1 MIPRLEELG
10 SDIMTHRH
18 GDLYNS
24 PGLTNFI
31 GTVQIDVDPVGIR
44 SVNFPPFGSGDSIT
58 GSLFLNGRYWP
69 SLGQPVNIQWF
80 PDKIIR
86 TAEWEGIGIETTT
99 VLAFDTNAALIRINV
114 QNRSASSRTVDIKLG
129 LSGYITKAVRPWNE
143 PTAPGELD
151 NLADIDTSR
160 NAVIHIAKGSNAV
173 QIQGMIAD
181 NVHVQTRPSSLATSF
196 ELESGATSTLWYLTV
211 TGESV
216 ADVTS
221 SFDAITANPEQTTKT
236 IRARWEQEIKAI
248 FTPNNDVY
256 SGNLPVLETS
266 DDAIRRMYHM
276 GIMGVIYFR
285 RDNPASVY
293 GRAYDTL
300 MPKYWQTVTFI
311 WDYHISGLT
320 HALLDPAVMTKYM
333 ETWLKMDIHKHFGTE
348 YLTGAPVGPWYAVND
363 FALTSLMRDYLRWT
377 GDTAWLDKP
386 LTLKDGTQKPAADM
400 LTMFA
405 HNYRQFLTKN
415 GLADY
420 GGLNNLL
427 ECVSTYIHEVASLN
441 AANVANLRFAAEISR
456 FKGDTKAADAL
467 LEEAEGLLEKVQTL
481 YVDGKGFWHARYPD
495 DHMVEVRHVYDFLT
509 VLNTIGDSLT
519 QKQRSEM
526 TRFFK
531 EELQTPTWMRALSP
545 YDDNSMFSVRTDHQW
560 NGAYPAWPPLSVTGL
575 YKIGEHDMAFEWLKG
590 LAKTANQGPYGQ
602 AHFDENVFPLESGGS
617 LKVSAD
623 IPYINDWSCS
633 SNGAWLNVIIESIFG
648 VKAGISGIEAKPQFS
663 SFDPDAVLRGL
674 RWQGKTY
681 DVSRKGLHQR

>member
-1 MIPRLEELG
+1 MIPRLHELG

-44 SVNFPPFGSGDSIT
+44 SVNFPPYGSGDSVT

-80 PDKIIR
+80 PDKIVR

-99 VLAFDTNAALIRINV
+99 VLAFDTNAALIRIDV
-114 QNRSASSRTVDIKLG
+114 QNRGGSNRNVDIKLG
-129 LSGYITKAVRPWNE
+129 LLGYITKAVRPWNE

-151 NLADIDTSR
+151 NLVDIDTSR
-160 NAVIHIAKGSNAV
+160 NAVLHVAKGSNAV

-181 NVHVQTRPSSLATSF
+181 NVQVQTRPAALATSF
-196 ELESGATSTLWYLTV
+196 ELESGETTTLWYLTV
-211 TGESV
+211 TGENVSE
-216 ADVTS
+216 VTA
-221 SFDAITANPEQTTKT
+221 SFDAIASNPERTTKA
-236 IRARWEQEIKAI
+236 IRARWDHEIEAI
-248 FTPNNDVY
+248 FTPDNDVY
-256 SGNLPVLETS
+256 SGVLPVLETS
-266 DDAIRRMYHM
+266 DESIRRMYHM
-276 GIMGVIYFR
+276 GIMGVVYFR

-386 LTLKDGTQKPAADM
+386 LALKDGTQKPAADM

-441 AANVANLRFAAEISR
+441 AANVSNLRFAAEISR
-456 FKGDTKAADAL
+456 FKGDSKTADAL
-467 LEEAEGLLEKVQTL
+467 LEEADGLLEKVQSL
-481 YVDGKGFWHARYPD
+481 YVDGKGYWHARYPD

-509 VLNTIGDSLT
+509 VLNTIGDSLP
-519 QKQRSEM
+519 QKQRAEM

-590 LAKTANQGPYGQ
+590 LAKTANQGPFGQ

-648 VKAGISGIEAKPQFS
+648 VKAGITGIEANPQFS

-681 DVSRKGLHQR
+681 DVSRKGLHQK